1 MLIGSRVV
9 CCVYVNFCD
18 SKKKQLYIPILIY
31 QLLYD
36 VIMITCLVEDTE
48 VQRVTNDGVVNR
60 TRNSKITLLGGDGAI
75 LLNF

>member
-1 MLIGSRVV
+1 M
-9 CCVYVNFCD
+9 
-18 SKKKQLYIPILIY
+18 IY